1 MKKVLSIVSLA
12 IAMLFASVSYAG
24 NTSEVSTEMFEDYAA
39 NLYDEI
45 GLTNQSYPSYDVF
58 AMALKG
64 YQNLKASEKVNKDI
78 LTVIDFSR
86 SSNEKRLWVID
97 LNTRRV
103 LFNDYVAHGRNSG
116 NEFAKKFSNRSQ
128 SYMSSIGFY
137 VTGETYHG
145 KHGLSLRLDGMD
157 REYNHN
163 ARNRAI
169 VMHGADYVSEDFI
182 KKHGRLGRSF
192 GCPSVSMDIYKDVI
206 DTIREG
212 SLLFIYYPDHDFP
225 TRSAVLNMTRSNG

>member
-12 IAMLFASVSYAG
+12 IAIFFASASYAG
-24 NTSEVSTEMFEDYAA
+24 NTLESDAAMFETHASE
-39 NLYDEI
+39 LYDEI

-64 YQNLKASEKVNKDI
+64 FQSLKASEVVNKDI
-78 LTVIDFSR
+78 LTVFDFSW

-97 LNTRRV
+97 LNTRKV
-103 LFNDYVAHGRNSG
+103 LFHDYVAHGRNSG

-182 KKHGRLGRSF
+182 RKHGRLGRSF
-192 GCPSVSMDIYKDVI
+192 GCPSVSMDIHKEVI

-225 TRSAVLNMTRSNG
+225 KRSAVLNMTRSNS